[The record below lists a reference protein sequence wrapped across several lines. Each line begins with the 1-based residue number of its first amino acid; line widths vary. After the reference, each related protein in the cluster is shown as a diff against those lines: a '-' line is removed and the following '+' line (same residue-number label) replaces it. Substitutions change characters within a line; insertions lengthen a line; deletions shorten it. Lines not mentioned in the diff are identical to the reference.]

1 MRRIALAALVLVA
14 STGLARPAE
23 EISEAEF
30 RNGVIQMNAGIRE
43 PMQDVATLIACL
55 RAWSPGAGPRDNK
68 VEITRT
74 GADRFT
80 ISVSL
85 RSQTNMYFEVAY
97 ENGSPISVL
106 RRVEYRLPERDAYQQ
121 ITDPETKRAVLH
133 SACPRL

>member
-74 GADRFT
+74 GVDRFT

-85 RSQTNMYFEVAY
+85 RSPTNMYFEVGH
-97 ENGSPISVL
+97 ENGAPVAVL
-106 RRVEYRLPERDAYQQ
+106 RRIEYRFPDRDAYQQ